1 VAGLDHTPI
10 DIDRPVWDGQAVCR
24 ICATHDAEAEHEWCA
39 ATNALVCRDCCHRVL
54 AGHVALIVTE
64 GVAALDE
71 DVPASVEAWPYV
83 TEPSVGSWIS
93 PSCVPSRAKRLS
105 SSCASCR

>member
-1 VAGLDHTPI
+1 MAGLDHTPI
-10 DIDRPVWDGQAVCR
+10 DTDRPVWDGQAVCR

-71 DVPASVEAWPYV
+71 DVPASVEA
-83 TEPSVGSWIS
+83 
-93 PSCVPSRAKRLS
+93 
-105 SSCASCR
+105 CAGCDRGRRWFASHVAGLMTRGTPPN